1 MPCILPPSRRRNAVA
16 CAMKT
21 RPLHAVQ
28 VSVAALALVACSQ
41 AADVPAPRVPVLVPA
56 AATPGKSGAPA
67 LSRCKENLQ
76 IFDRDR
82 DRRVS
87 LDELADHVH
96 SSVNADLLFRQRD
109 RDMDGFLIE
118 REFCAR
124 LGSTTIAN
132 PPLPDDSAGRPG
144 VGPERD

>member
-1 MPCILPPSRRRNAVA
+1 
-16 CAMKT
+16 MKT
-21 RPLHAVQ
+21 RPLRAIL
-28 VSVAALALVACSQ
+28 VSVAALALFACSR
-41 AADVPAPRVPVLVPA
+41 AADVPPPRVPVLVPA
-56 AATPGKSGAPA
+56 AATPGKAGAPA
-67 LSRCKENLQ
+67 RSRCEENFQ

-87 LDELADHVH
+87 LDELADHLD

-124 LGSTTIAN
+124 LGSTTIAD

-144 VGPERD
+144 AGPERD